1 MVIYDNF
8 SFFKLILGKAM
19 KENNQKIH
27 KNLVF
32 KSLSNGNKFTLIEL
46 LVVLS
51 IVAVLAAL
59 ISPAFSRSR
68 ARAKY
73 ARWLG
78 YTNNLRSDSK
88 LIGQWNF
95 VNKNKSL
102 VLNEAQ
108 GLDESGYNSKACN
121 AKINNVN
128 ISESAG
134 RWHKRAGYFYG
145 NANSYLKVDDGNIF
159 YPQGKDMT
167 IIVWFKTN
175 SYKGSTLITKGNR
188 VARDPGWKIELR
200 GRKIFFMYHS
210 QKGNLKYRLRSKS
223 IYDRNKW
230 NMVTM
235 VIDNE
240 NNTVTGY
247 LNTEK
252 VSQSMTPR
260 NDKLRPF
267 KDVGLYIGRRKRNG
281 KYYRG
286 FIDEIEIFRRA
297 LSEREI
303 KAFYEMGSE

>member
-1 MVIYDNF
+1 MTKL
-8 SFFKLILGKAM
+8 FFKLVLGKNM
-19 KENNQKIH
+19 KKNNQKVY
-27 KNLVF
+27 KN
-32 KSLSNGNKFTLIEL
+32 LSNGKKFTLIEL

-95 VNKNKSL
+95 VNKNKDL

-108 GLDESGYNSKACN
+108 GIDEVGYNSKSYN

-128 ISESAG
+128 ISEGAG
-134 RWHKRAGYFYG
+134 RWHKRAAYFYG
-145 NANSYLKVDDGNIF
+145 NENSYLQVDDGNVF
-159 YPQGKDMT
+159 YPQSKNMT

-175 SYKGSTLITKGNR
+175 NYNRSVLVTKGDR
-188 VARDPGWKIELR
+188 VGRQPGWMIALR
-200 GRKIFFMYHS
+200 GRKVFFLYNA
-210 QKGNLKYRLRSKS
+210 QKGRIKYRFRSKS
-223 IYDRNKW
+223 IYDKNKW
-230 NMVTM
+230 NMVAM
-235 VIDNE
+235 VIDND

-252 VSQSMTPR
+252 INQSKKPK
-260 NDKLRPF
+260 NDKLRPLEEA
-267 KDVGLYIGRRKRNG
+267 GLYMGRRKRHG
-281 KYYRG
+281 QYYRG

>member
-1 MVIYDNF
+1 
-8 SFFKLILGKAM
+8 M
-19 KENNQKIH
+19 KENSQNKHIR
-27 KNLVF
+27 NLR
-32 KSLSNGNKFTLIEL
+32 NRNKFTLIEL

-59 ISPAFSRSR
+59 VSPAISRSR

-78 YTNNLRSDSK
+78 YTNNLRSDPK

-95 VNKNKSL
+95 VNKSNNL

-108 GLDESGYNSKACN
+108 GIDESGYNSKACN
-121 AKINNVN
+121 ATIYNVP
-128 ISESAG
+128 ISEDAG
-134 RWHKRAGYFYG
+134 RWHKRAAYFYG

-159 YPQGKDMT
+159 YPQGKNMT

-175 SYKGSTLITKGNR
+175 RYRRSVLVTKGNR
-188 VARDPGWKIELR
+188 IARNPGWKIELR
-200 GRKIFFMYHS
+200 GRKVFYMFNS
-210 QKGNLKYRLRSKS
+210 QKGRMKYRIRSKS
-223 IYDRNKW
+223 VYDRNKW
-230 NMVTM
+230 NMAAL
-235 VIDNE
+235 VIDND

-252 VSQSMTPR
+252 VSKSRTPK
-260 NDKLRPF
+260 NDKLRPLE
-267 KDVGLYIGRRKRNG
+267 DVGLYIGRRKRNG
-281 KYYRG
+281 KYYTG

-297 LSEREI
+297 FSEKEI

>member
-1 MVIYDNF
+1 
-8 SFFKLILGKAM
+8 M
-19 KENNQKIH
+19 KEKNQKIY
-27 KNLVF
+27 
-32 KSLSNGNKFTLIEL
+32 KSLSNVSKFTLIEL

-59 ISPAFSRSR
+59 VSPAFSRSR

-95 VNKNKSL
+95 VNKNNDL

-108 GLDESGYNSKACN
+108 GLDEPGYNSKACN
-121 AKINNVN
+121 AKINNVV

-134 RWHKRAGYFYG
+134 RWHKRAAYFYG
-145 NANSYLKVDDGNIF
+145 NENSYLKVDDGNVF
-159 YPQGKDMT
+159 YPQGKNMT
-167 IIVWFKTN
+167 IILWFKTN
-175 SYKGSTLITKGNR
+175 NYRGSTLITKGNR
-188 VARDPGWKIELR
+188 VARYPGWKIELR

-210 QKGNLKYRLRSKS
+210 PKGNVKYRFKSKS

-230 NMVTM
+230 NMVAM

-240 NNTVTGY
+240 NHTVTGY

-252 VSQSMTPR
+252 VSQSKTPG
-260 NDKLRPF
+260 NDRIRPYEN
-267 KDVGLYIGRRKRNG
+267 VGLYIGRRKRHG

-297 LSEREI
+297 FSEREI